1 MNFYGTTPP
10 LEVGKHV
17 CSLLIFQGL
26 LGENDIFDGVALLL
40 LDVRGKSLN
49 IGNTKSFL
57 QGPVSDPFI

>member
-10 LEVGKHV
+10 LEVGKHI
-17 CSLLIFQGL
+17 CSFLIFQGL
-26 LGENDIFDGVALLL
+26 LGENVIFDSVVFLL
-40 LDVRGKSLN
+40 LDIHGKSLD